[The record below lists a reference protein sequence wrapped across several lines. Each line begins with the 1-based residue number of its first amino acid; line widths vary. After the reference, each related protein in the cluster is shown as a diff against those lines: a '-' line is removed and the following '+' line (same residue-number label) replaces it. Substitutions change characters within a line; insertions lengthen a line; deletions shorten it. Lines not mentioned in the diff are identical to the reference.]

1 MSIAKSAGRPPDAPM
16 IVIPGGTGTPVP
28 EPPEHLTEYGR
39 LVWDR
44 LWMTGRSWLSN
55 DAHFDLMSMLVDAIE
70 RRDTVLAPA
79 ARKARPMVKGSMG
92 QQRVNPIYDQLA
104 RLEAQIADLLK
115 RARFEPDAKR
125 QPIEPRKRRSRLS
138 DLAAE
143 G

>member
-1 MSIAKSAGRPPDAPM
+1 MSIAKDAGRPPEHPLVM
-16 IVIPGGTGTPVP
+16 IPGGTGTPVP
-28 EPPEHLTEYGR
+28 EPPEHLTAYGR
-39 LVWDR
+39 AVWAR
-44 LWMTGRSWLSN
+44 LWLTGRSWLSN
-55 DAHFDLMSMLVDAIE
+55 DAHFDLMAMLVDAIE

-79 ARKARPMVKGSMG
+79 ARKARVTVKGSMG

-125 QPIEPRKRRSRLS
+125 QPVEPRKRRSRLS
-138 DLAAE
+138 DLDAD